1 MSNTIYD
8 YFNTMNKSNKINQSF
23 LIGNVSFDDIQN
35 DLNIILRDF
44 FFKKDINI
52 YENPDIYILRQNE
65 RIITKS
71 DIKKLLSDLSLTSQF
86 NNIKVY
92 IIEDCEKL
100 SDSVYNSLLKTLEE
114 PEKGIYAFLLTRNIS
129 AVRPTISSRCQKFFV
144 SSNSEIIINEN
155 YNDIAMEIVKNIEK
169 NGHQSLALNNEIYN
183 KIKDRNEFNSVLY
196 NMINIYRNILLKILN
211 NNLSDN
217 DLDIVSK
224 NNIKKILEKIL
235 VINKTMNLTEKNLN
249 KNICIDRFIIEMWR
263 CKG

>member
-1 MSNTIYD
+1 M
-8 YFNTMNKSNKINQSF
+8 Q
-23 LIGNVSFDDIQN
+23 L
-35 DLNIILRDF
+35 DLLFQADAKNF
-44 FFKKDINI
+44 S
-52 YENPDIYILRQNE
+52 YHQ
-65 RIITKS
+65 
-71 DIKKLLSDLSLTSQF
+71 
-86 NNIKVY
+86 
-92 IIEDCEKL
+92 
-100 SDSVYNSLLKTLEE
+100 
-114 PEKGIYAFLLTRNIS
+114 
-129 AVRPTISSRCQKFFV
+129 
-144 SSNSEIIINEN
+144 SEIIINEN
-155 YNDIAMEIVKNIEK
+155 YNDIAMEIVKNIEN
-169 NGHQSLALNNEIYN
+169 NGHQSLAVNNEIYN

>member
-1 MSNTIYD
+1 MSNIIYD
-8 YFNTMNKSNKINQSF
+8 YFNAMNKSNKINQAF
-23 LIGNVSFDDIQN
+23 LIGNVNFNDIKE
-35 DLNIILRDF
+35 DLSIILRDF
-44 FFKKDINI
+44 FFKKNINI

-65 RIITKS
+65 NLITKN

-114 PEKGIYAFLLTRNIS
+114 PESGIYAILLTRNIS
-129 AVRPTISSRCQKFFV
+129 AVRPTISSRCQKIFV
-144 SSNSEIIINEN
+144 SSNSEIAINED
-155 YNDIAMEIVKNIEK
+155 YNNIAMEMIKSIEN
-169 NGHQSLALNNEIYN
+169 NGLFSIAINSEIYS
-183 KIKDRNEFNSVLY
+183 KIKDRNEFNSVLS
-196 NMINIYRNILLKILN
+196 NMMNIYRNFLLKILN

-217 DLDIVSK
+217 DLDVVSK

-235 VINKTMNLTEKNLN
+235 VINNTINLTEKNLN
-249 KNICIDRFIIEMWR
+249 KNICMDRFIIEMWR

>member
-1 MSNTIYD
+1 
-8 YFNTMNKSNKINQSF
+8 
-23 LIGNVSFDDIQN
+23 
-35 DLNIILRDF
+35 
-44 FFKKDINI
+44 
-52 YENPDIYILRQNE
+52 
-65 RIITKS
+65 
-71 DIKKLLSDLSLTSQF
+71 
-86 NNIKVY
+86 
-92 IIEDCEKL
+92 
-100 SDSVYNSLLKTLEE
+100 
-114 PEKGIYAFLLTRNIS
+114 
-129 AVRPTISSRCQKFFV
+129 
-144 SSNSEIIINEN
+144 
-155 YNDIAMEIVKNIEK
+155 MEIVKNIEN